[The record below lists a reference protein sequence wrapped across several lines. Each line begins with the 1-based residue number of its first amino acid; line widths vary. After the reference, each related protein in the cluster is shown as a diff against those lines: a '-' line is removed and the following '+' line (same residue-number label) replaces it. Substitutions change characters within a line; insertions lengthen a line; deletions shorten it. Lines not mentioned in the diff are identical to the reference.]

1 MLNTANHVCMQAQ
14 DMEGAAVGFCV
25 RVGPHVSYLACSYCF
40 AHLCDAYG
48 SDLHIALES
57 DAGSSSDDSQNRDD
71 EVYSCLRSIASSEYA
86 QVTIG
91 RDMWVACSSF
101 RELEKASVNGR
112 AFGSLDDF
120 RRLASDLA
128 WDVPS
133 GLVVVRLE
141 REKTLVFKDGK
152 EPTASGVYS
161 ALSYLRRCVA
171 LGLLLYGEGK
181 IAFLEIIGGLDKSAQ
196 HIGA

>member
-1 MLNTANHVCMQAQ
+1 
-14 DMEGAAVGFCV
+14 MEGATVGFCV
-25 RVGPHVSYLACSYCF
+25 RVGPHVSYLACPYCS

-48 SDLHIALES
+48 SGFNNALES

-101 RELEKASVNGR
+101 RELEKARVNGR
-112 AFGSLDDF
+112 SFGGLGDF

-133 GLVVVRLE
+133 GLVVVHLE
-141 REKTLVFKDGK
+141 KEKTLVFKDGQ
-152 EPTASGVYS
+152 EPIASGVYS
-161 ALSYLRRCVA
+161 ALSYLRRCAA

-181 IAFLEIIGGLDKSAQ
+181 IAFLEIIGGLGKSARR
-196 HIGA
+196 IGA

>member
-1 MLNTANHVCMQAQ
+1 MVI
-14 DMEGAAVGFCV
+14 GFCV
-25 RVGPHVSYLACSYCF
+25 KTDGGVSYLACPFCY

-48 SDLHIALES
+48 SVFYNTRDS

-91 RDMWVACSSF
+91 SMWVACSSF

-128 WDVPS
+128 WDAPS
-133 GLVVVRLE
+133 GLVVVHLE
-141 REKTLVFKDGK
+141 KEKTLVFKDGK
-152 EPTASGVYS
+152 EPIASGVYS
-161 ALSYLRRCVA
+161 ALSYLRRCAA

-181 IAFLEIIGGLDKSAQ
+181 VAFLENHWRPGQIRTTYRRLIRETVAGWDD
-196 HIGA
+196 